1 MAHRR
6 CPIPSPELAQL
17 KSAGPPALH
26 PPFTRRQLHSEPHG
40 DLVQMIGQAGPTGRW
55 PKEQIADPSGLS
67 VKPRGSILH
76 LLEFDSQLTHYLHVE
91 GVVGRASKHR
101 LRGRGHHHPKRG
113 KFFDHLGMAE
123 GHKPHPL
130 R

>member
-40 DLVQMIGQAGPTGRW
+40 DLVQMIGQAAQSGGGPSSRS
-55 PKEQIADPSGLS
+55 QILAAYQSS
-67 VKPRGSILH
+67 RKRRSSI
-76 LLEFDSQLTHYLHVE
+76 F
-91 GVVGRASKHR
+91 
-101 LRGRGHHHPKRG
+101 
-113 KFFDHLGMAE
+113 
-123 GHKPHPL
+123 
-130 R
+130 